1 MNTNTSVIRLKSSL
15 QESIAELLNGQIGME
30 ARSSFSYLGMSSWCY
45 TQGLNGSG
53 DFFKK
58 QSGEERGHML
68 RIFDYMVDAGAQP
81 LVPEIKKVDQHYEG
95 LRDVLVKALEQEIAI
110 THSFNNI
117 VDNCHKIKDYVTIK
131 FLQWFLEEQLEE
143 EQQARR
149 CVELFDL
156 IGTED
161 GGLFRI
167 DKEIIRLKAEDM
179 TKHVPKTM

>member
-1 MNTNTSVIRLKSSL
+1 MNTNTSVIRLKTSL
-15 QESIAELLNGQIGME
+15 QESIAELLNRQIAME
-30 ARSSFSYLGMSSWCY
+30 AQSSSSYLAMASWCY

-58 QSGEERGHML
+58 QSGEEQGHML
-68 RIFDYMVDAGAQP
+68 RIFDYMIDAGAQP
-81 LVPEIKKVDQHYEG
+81 IVPEVTKIERHFEG
-95 LRDVLVKALEQEIAI
+95 LRDVLTKALEQEISV

-117 VDNCHKIKDYVTIK
+117 VDHCHKIKDYVTIK

-149 CVELFDL
+149 CLELFDI

-167 DKEIIRLKAEDM
+167 DKEIIRLKTEDM
-179 TKHVPKTM
+179 TKHVPKTV